1 MQRPATK
8 KFLTTVALTAGAAAL
23 SVLGCSPAGAS
34 AVDPYPASSAQ
45 AGQPSSAH
53 PAADKPAAGKP
64 TAGKPTAGKPT
75 SGKPAAAAP
84 AAAHVDGRVVSTIPL
99 TIRSKPTTASTA
111 LGSYRPGTIVHISC
125 KTNGQNVAGNPRWYK
140 LSDRTG
146 WLAARYVVNLG
157 TVPWC

>member
-1 MQRPATK
+1 MRRPATK

-45 AGQPSSAH
+45 AGQPSSAQ
-53 PAADKPAAGKP
+53 PAAGKP
-64 TAGKPTAGKPT
+64 AAGKPT

-84 AAAHVDGRVVSTIPL
+84 AAAHVDGRVVSSLPL

>member
-53 PAADKPAAGKP
+53 PAADKPA
-64 TAGKPTAGKPT
+64 AGKPTAGKPT

>member
-64 TAGKPTAGKPT
+64 AAGKPT
-75 SGKPAAAAP
+75 SGKPAAAAA